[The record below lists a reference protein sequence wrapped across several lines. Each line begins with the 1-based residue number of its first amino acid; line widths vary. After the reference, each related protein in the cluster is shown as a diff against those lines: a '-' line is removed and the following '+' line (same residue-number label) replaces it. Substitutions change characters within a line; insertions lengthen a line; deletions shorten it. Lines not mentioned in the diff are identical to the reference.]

1 MISGTI
7 LHLVDHYGY
16 LIFYLAFC
24 LGPFGIPVPNE
35 VTILTGGI
43 LADNGAL
50 NPWIIYACI
59 LLGLLTAVTI
69 GYFCGR
75 LFGQQMV
82 VFLQK
87 NKVNRYWIKVENL
100 FNKYGDIAM
109 CVGFLLP
116 VVRYVVP
123 VFAGINGVKY
133 KKFALF
139 SYISSIVW
147 TALFFTIGKAY
158 GDQLS
163 QLLSLVD
170 VKSLVIVV
178 FLAVLIVAL
187 SKIKIHKPKDASQA
201 LVHE

>member
-69 GYFCGR
+69 GYLCGK
-75 LFGQQMV
+75 LFGQRMV

-139 SYISSIVW
+139 SYTSSIVW
-147 TALFFTIGKAY
+147 TSLFFTIGKAY